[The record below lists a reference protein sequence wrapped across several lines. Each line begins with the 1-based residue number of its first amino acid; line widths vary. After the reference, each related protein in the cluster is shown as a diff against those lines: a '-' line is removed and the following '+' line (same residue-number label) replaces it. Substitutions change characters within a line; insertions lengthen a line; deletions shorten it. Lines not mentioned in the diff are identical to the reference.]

1 MLRNMNN
8 TAFFLSQIKPFTN
21 TVFKTPMFSMPI
33 PLLYGL
39 ILSVLTPMPFSSS
52 AATQYDQI
60 TYDNQRVFVFYHAS
74 LNETEQKITLR
85 WLQQVT
91 SALLSVYDELPKNN
105 FRITIDRSSNR
116 SSPVPWGQVERGKQT
131 NVLLVIN
138 PDLGYDALIS
148 DWTAFHELSHLLL
161 PYRGYG
167 NIWFSEGLATYYQNI
182 IQARTGLLDE
192 VVLWHKIAAGFER
205 GSNELH
211 WDHFNL
217 TKVSDNL
224 SETRQYMRVHWSG
237 VLYWLSADVEL
248 RKQGKGTLDDALK
261 QLKDCCESRSM
272 SAETIAR
279 KLDELTNMKV
289 FVPLFDKYS
298 DTYQLPEYKSIL
310 TDFGVK
316 QTKWA
321 GDISLDD
328 EAPLA
333 EIRRQIY
340 RR

>member
-1 MLRNMNN
+1 MFYRLIL
-8 TAFFLSQIKPFTN
+8 LSHR
-21 TVFKTPMFSMPI
+21 
-33 PLLYGL
+33 L
-39 ILSVLTPMPFSSS
+39 ILSALLLLPFSLP

-60 TYDNQRVFVFYHAS
+60 AHGDQRISVFYHAS
-74 LNETEQKITLR
+74 LNETEKKITLQ
-85 WLQQVT
+85 WLQKVAG
-91 SALLSVYDELPKNN
+91 ALLTVYDELPKDS
-105 FRITIDRSSNR
+105 FHITVDRSSNR

-148 DWTAFHELSHLLL
+148 DWTAFHEMSHLLL

-182 IQARTGLLDE
+182 IQARSGLFDE
-192 VVLWHKIAAGFER
+192 SELWHRIAAGFER
-205 GSNELH
+205 GRKEQH
-211 WDHFNL
+211 WDHINL
-217 TKVSDNL
+217 TEVSDNL

-248 RKQGKGTLDDALK
+248 RKHGKGTLDDALK
-261 QLKDCCESRSM
+261 RLKDCCESRSM

-279 KLDELTNMKV
+279 KLDELTSMEV

-298 DTYQLPEYKSIL
+298 ETYRVPEYRSIL
-310 TDFGVK
+310 TDLGVT
-316 QTKWA
+316 QNKWA
-321 GDISLDD
+321 GGISLDD
-328 EAPLA
+328 EAPLVD
-333 EIRRQIY
+333 IRRQIY